1 MRACGS
7 YTRRGMHAGTP
18 NQNTAGRPLLT
29 MVGAANNSCPGYCE
43 EPAGLAAAYDPT
55 VLPVHI
61 YTLHA
66 QAKVA
71 ATLRDAPDWLK

>member
-1 MRACGS
+1 
-7 YTRRGMHAGTP
+7 
-18 NQNTAGRPLLT
+18 